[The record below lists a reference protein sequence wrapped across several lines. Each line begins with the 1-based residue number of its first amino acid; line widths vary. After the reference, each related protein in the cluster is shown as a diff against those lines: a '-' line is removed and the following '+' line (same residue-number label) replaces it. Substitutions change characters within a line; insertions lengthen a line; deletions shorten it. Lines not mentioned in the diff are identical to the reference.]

1 MRKHVLPTLAVLCLF
16 AQFAA
21 AQDPRLRKAE
31 EAMQLLQYAEAAKL
45 YEELLP
51 KYNTPLTRAYLAE
64 AYRKNQQYDKAIEHY
79 AQIKDW
85 AQLAPE
91 YLLYYAKALL
101 QAASCVEAQSVYDRY
116 LERKPLDARAPMLRD
131 VCAALEQLRTQPND
145 TFTLFPTN
153 FNTAFHEMAPAY
165 YGNSLVFASNSLSA
179 NGEFLDLLLAQDP
192 ASPQPPVPFTAE
204 LNTPLHEATATFSA
218 DMSRI
223 FFTRSREVKFPAQ
236 SRVVPLNILTATR
249 QDDGKWSKPES
260 LNLADAPYSAAHPC
274 LSPDGAR
281 LYFSSDLPNGFG
293 GKDLYYSD
301 WNGSA
306 WGKPVNLG
314 PDINTE
320 GDELFPSL
328 GPNNLLYFSSDG
340 HLGLGGHDLFAAEM
354 ISAGTWGRVQNL
366 GLPFN
371 SEEDDFAIAWA
382 PDGNAG
388 FLSSNRAGGQG
399 GDDIYGFRRLYHVLQ
414 LEFTD
419 ALSGRSLVP
428 ADLTSDCGAV
438 ASNPYLRLPVEGCC
452 QITVQAEGY
461 ENLSRQICANEPGL
475 LDKSACRIALAPE
488 KIYTLQGS
496 ITDQQSAQPLAGAAV
511 HVFDQTGALFAALV
525 SDANG
530 QFSANLPKGKCF
542 AFKVEKGDY
551 FARTLDER
559 ICTEGSQTL
568 YVLDVALQPFWISAT
583 QARRNLANMTA
594 PIKGVF
600 LAGTPTGSEK
610 AAPFQLQIYYNQF
623 SAEIREDAIP
633 EMQRL
638 LQLLKDNPK
647 VVLEISA
654 HTDARGDASFNQRL
668 SQKRAEAV
676 VKWLTDRGV
685 ERNRLRARGYGESR
699 PVNHCKD
706 GITCSEAE
714 HQRNRRTEFRVVEV
728 LR

>member
-1 MRKHVLPTLAVLCLF
+1 MRKHVLPAVAALCLF
-16 AQFAA
+16 AQMAA

-31 EAMQLLQYAEAAKL
+31 EAMRLLQYAEAAKL

-51 KYNTPLTRAYLAE
+51 KNNTPQIRAYLAE
-64 AYRKNQQYDKAIEHY
+64 AYRKNQQYDKAVEHY

-101 QAASCVEAQSVYDRY
+101 QTTSCAEAQLIYDQY

-131 VCAALEQLRTQPND
+131 VCTALEQLRAQPND
-145 TFTLFPTN
+145 AFAVFPVG
-153 FNTAFHEMAPAY
+153 FNSSYHEMAPAY

-179 NGEFLDLLLAQDP
+179 KGEFLDLLVAQNP
-192 ASPQPPVPFTAE
+192 TGSEASAPFAPE

-223 FFTRSREVKFPAQ
+223 FFTRSREVKTPVE
-236 SRVVPLNILTATR
+236 SRVVPLDILTATR

-260 LNLADAPYSAAHPC
+260 LNLTDAAYSAAHPC
-274 LSPDGAR
+274 LSADGAR
-281 LYFSSDLPNGFG
+281 LYFSSDLPNGLG

-314 PDINTE
+314 PEVNTE

-328 GPNNLLYFSSDG
+328 GPDGRLYFSSDG

-354 ISAGTWGRVQNL
+354 ISTGAWGRVQNL
-366 GLPFN
+366 GPLFN
-371 SEEDDFAIAWA
+371 SPEDDFAIAWA

-399 GDDIYGFRRLYHVLQ
+399 GDDIYGFRRLYHVLA
-414 LEFTD
+414 LEFAD
-419 ALSGRSLVP
+419 ALNGRSIAP
-428 ADLTSDCGAV
+428 ANLTSDCGATE
-438 ASNPYLRLPVEGCC
+438 SNPRLRLPVEGCC
-452 QITVQAEGY
+452 QITVQAPGY
-461 ENLSRQICANEPGL
+461 ESLSRRICANEPGL
-475 LDKSACRIALAPE
+475 SGQQTCRIALEPE

-496 ITDQQSAQPLAGAAV
+496 VNDQQSEQPLAGAAV
-511 HVFDQTGALFAALV
+511 HIFDQAGALFAALV
-525 SDANG
+525 SDADG
-530 QFSANLPKGKCF
+530 RFAVNLPKGKCF

-559 ICTEGSQTL
+559 ICTEGSQTH
-568 YVLDVALQPFWISAT
+568 YVLNVALQPFWISNT
-583 QARRNLANMTA
+583 QTRRNLANMTA
-594 PIKGVF
+594 PAKGVF
-600 LAGTPTGSEK
+600 LTGTPTGSEGV
-610 AAPFQLQIYYNQF
+610 APFQLQIYYNQF

-654 HTDARGDASFNQRL
+654 HTDSRGDASFNQRL

-676 VKWLTDRGV
+676 VKWLTDRGI
-685 ERNRLRARGYGESR
+685 ERNRLHAKGYGESR
-699 PVNHCKD
+699 LVNHCKD
-706 GITCSEAE
+706 GVTCSEAE